1 MSEFT
6 KLLNS
11 VKNESEVGSEKNN
24 KNEDSVIVT
33 KAEPVR
39 DIPNAVPLLQ
49 PINDLDVT
57 QESDDNLYKG
67 SYKITIHNRSYTN
80 YTIHD
85 SSSLIEQTHHHIQL
99 DPIKTKMFNGDIF
112 QYHLIEPHYRIE
124 YSSIRNMPYISGI
137 LICQNH
143 TYGRIKNK
151 FYYKCVPDDKRIP
164 HFLVPYEIKGSS
176 FSKNFKNKYI
186 NFKFKSWDSK
196 HPIGELVHVIGDVDK
211 LENFYE
217 YQLYCKSLNA
227 SIQSFTK
234 NALKSLKLKTFDEY
248 ADLIM
253 KKFKIEQRISSSSNA
268 SNASNAS
275 KYNVFTV
282 DSQNTVDYDDALSI
296 HFDSHTSYYNISI
309 YISNVALW
317 IDTLNLWDSFSE
329 RISTIYMPDRKR
341 PMLPTILSECLC
353 SLQEKQKRFALAL
366 DLIVDSDGNVVSH
379 CFKNVLICVDKNYN
393 YEENDLLHMKDY
405 KLLYKIIEKMNKIHS
420 YSIILKS
427 SNDVIAYLMILMNYY
442 SALSFRDYENGI
454 YRTNTF
460 KNCTNDNKGK
470 QDEKYE
476 TNDNFQVLDKEIQHF
491 MKIWNSNAGQYVSH
505 RQFEEN
511 NELYKGHQM
520 LDLDAYVHITS
531 PIRRIVDLLNIII
544 LQENEL
550 DCKFNDSCGDFLG
563 KWHEDIEY
571 INICMRA
578 IRKVQTQ
585 STLLE
590 LCINNPNIQN
600 TIYDGYVFDKFVRN
614 DGFIQ
619 YMVYIESLK
628 LVSRITSRI
637 DKNNYEKCKFKI
649 YTFEDEDQY
658 KKKVRLDLLQ
668 N

>member
-11 VKNESEVGSEKNN
+11 VKDDENTTNNTLIVAEV
-24 KNEDSVIVT
+24 
-33 KAEPVR
+33 VR
-39 DIPNAVPLLQ
+39 DIPTAVPLLA
-49 PINDLDVT
+49 PINDLN
-57 QESDDNLYKG
+57 SNDDTDNSLYKG
-67 SYKITIHNRSYTN
+67 TYKISIHNRSYSD

-85 SSSLIEQTHHHIQL
+85 SSSLIEQKHIQV
-99 DPIKTKMFNGDIF
+99 DPVKNKMFNGDIF

-124 YSSIRNMPYISGI
+124 YSGIRNVSYISGI
-137 LICQNH
+137 LICQNR

-151 FYYKCVPDDKRIP
+151 FYYKCVPDDKRLP

-196 HPIGELVHVIGDVDK
+196 HPIGELIHVIGDVDK

-217 YQLYCKSLNA
+217 YQLYRESLNA
-227 SIQSFTK
+227 SIQRFTK
-234 NALKSLKLKTFDEY
+234 DALKILKLKTFDEY
-248 ADLIM
+248 TNTIM
-253 KKFKIEQRISSSSNA
+253 NKFNVEERTSSN
-268 SNASNAS
+268 
-275 KYNVFTV
+275 YNVFTI
-282 DSQNTVDYDDALSI
+282 DSQNTVDYDDGLSI
-296 HFDSHTSYYNISI
+296 NYDSHTNYYNISV

-317 IDTLNLWDSFSE
+317 IDTLELWDSFSE
-329 RISTIYMPDRKR
+329 RIATIYMPDRKR

-353 SLQEKQKRFALAL
+353 SLQEKQNRFALAL
-366 DLIVDSDGNVVSH
+366 DLIVDSEGNVISH
-379 CFKNVLICVDKNYN
+379 SFKNVLICVNKNYN

-405 KLLYKIIEKMNKIHS
+405 KILYKIIEKMNKNHS
-420 YSIILKS
+420 YSIMLKS
-427 SNDVIAYLMILMNYY
+427 SNDVVAYLMILMNYY
-442 SALSFRDYENGI
+442 SALSFRKYENGI

-460 KNCTNDNKGK
+460 KDCNSDNDNNSKNIK
-470 QDEKYE
+470 KSD
-476 TNDNFQVLDKEIQHF
+476 TDNFQLLDKEIQHF

-511 NELYKGHQM
+511 TKLYKGHQM
-520 LDLDAYVHITS
+520 LDLEAYVHITS
-531 PIRRIVDLLNIII
+531 PIRRIVDLLNIIM
-544 LQENEL
+544 LQQNEL
-550 DCKFNDSCGDFLG
+550 SCIFNNHCSIFLE
-563 KWHEDIEY
+563 KWHNDIEY

-585 STLLE
+585 CTLLE

-600 TIYDGYVFDKFVRN
+600 TIYDGYVFDKFERN
-614 DGFIQ
+614 DGMVQ
-619 YMVYIESLK
+619 YIVYVDSLK

-637 DKNNYEKCKFKI
+637 HKNNYEKCKFKI

-668 N
+668 